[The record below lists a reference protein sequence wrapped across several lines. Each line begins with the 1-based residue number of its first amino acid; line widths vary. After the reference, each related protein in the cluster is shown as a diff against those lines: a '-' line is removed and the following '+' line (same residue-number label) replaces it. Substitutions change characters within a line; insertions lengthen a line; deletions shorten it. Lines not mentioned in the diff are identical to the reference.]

1 MVLRRLA
8 SSGMSNT
15 YCCVLILL
23 CLFSFHVYRLSSQS
37 GTDMVVESPRFRL
50 VTDLLEK
57 GYKVY
62 VQEIDDVKQR
72 YEDEL
77 CDKYG
82 DDNLIFVSNPSEV
95 YETVWR
101 IDL

>member
-1 MVLRRLA
+1 
-8 SSGMSNT
+8 
-15 YCCVLILL
+15 
-23 CLFSFHVYRLSSQS
+23 
-37 GTDMVVESPRFRL
+37 MVVESPRFRL